1 MRRSTASLLAAVL
14 LLLGAAAT
22 AAAPEADGFALPEA
36 GHPFEFPRDHGS
48 HPDFR
53 LEWWY
58 VTGHLWAADGRR
70 FGFQA
75 TFFRSAGPRPPG
87 GSAGSPNFGTAQV
100 YLAHVAILDVQ
111 TGTFLHQERLNR
123 EGWDASADPAG
134 LAVTNGPWSLRMD
147 EPAQGMHLVAGVRSE
162 GRFALAL
169 RPTQPLVVFGQNGV
183 SRKGAS
189 PSAASYY
196 LTFPRLAAQG
206 ELTLGTAVLAVKG
219 EAWMDHEI
227 SSSQLDP
234 QQVGWDW
241 TCLQLKD
248 GENLMCYR
256 MRRADGTPDPFSTLA
271 WIDRAGHLSQVPATG
286 FRWEVLATWHSAVTG
301 ADYPIRVRLTA
312 TRPGDR
318 APTAFI
324 LAPLA
329 RDQELSGDVGGIP
342 YWEGACRVLDA
353 AGDEAGSAFLELTGY
368 ARPLRL

>member
-1 MRRSTASLLAAVL
+1 MRPALASLLAVVL
-14 LLLGAAAT
+14 LRPAL
-22 AAAPEADGFALPEA
+22 AAAPADGFLLPQA
-36 GHPFEFPRDHGS
+36 GHAFHFPRDHGS

-75 TFFRSAGPRPPG
+75 TFFRSAGPRTAGAG
-87 GSAGSPNFGTAQV
+87 GAHPDFGTDQLF
-100 YLAHVAILDVQ
+100 LAHAAILDVR

-123 EGWDASADPAG
+123 AGWDASADPTR

-147 EPAQGMHLVAGVRSE
+147 EGGAQVMHLVAGVRSE
-162 GRFALAL
+162 AGLSLEL
-169 RPTQPLVVFGQNGV
+169 RPTRPLVVFGQDGV

-196 LTFPRLAAQG
+196 LTFPRLKAAGQ
-206 ELTLGTAVLAVKG
+206 LQLGTERLAVQG
-219 EAWMDHEI
+219 EAWMDHEV

-234 QQVGWDW
+234 AQVGWDW

-256 MRRADGTPDPFSTLA
+256 MRRADGTVDPYSTLA
-271 WIDRAGHLSQVPATG
+271 WIDRAGRLTQVSPAG
-286 FRWEVLATWHSAVTG
+286 FRWKVLATWKSPVTG
-301 ADYPIRVRLTA
+301 ATYPIKVRLTA

-318 APTAFI
+318 QATVFI
-324 LAPLA
+324 LEPLA
-329 RDQELSGDVGGIP
+329 RDQELGGDVGGIA
-342 YWEGACRVLDA
+342 YWEGACRVLDER
-353 AGDEAGSAFLELTGY
+353 GGEAGSAFLELTGY